1 MTCPIGQ
8 PPIEDISRG

>member
-8 PPIEDISRG
+8 PPIEDISRS